1 VNPDFLMPFA
11 KRLYNWSFFGVEM
24 MNKKKIP
31 EVVSGNY
38 GTIQDLHVDP
48 VSFKNGIFTIMREY
62 IFNPALNDEDS

>member
-1 VNPDFLMPFA
+1 
-11 KRLYNWSFFGVEM
+11 M
-24 MNKKKIP
+24 MNKSNLVFYIEKIP

-62 IFNPALNDEDS
+62 IFNPALND